1 MTTIL
6 LPPHVPPVDPL
17 EAGPEASTVTDAL
30 RAAATAASDVST
42 WSSAHGAPWGWE
54 GDASDAASHAMTR
67 LARDADVVTIALE
80 EAVRACDVYVE
91 QVSALAGEREGL
103 VLERGSVNDALDDLA
118 GRIESS
124 TADSVPALRAEA
136 ESLSRRVASLR
147 DRISTWHQRVAA
159 AEDRV
164 IAALRSVDTV
174 AEAGTVARASGRA
187 DPATLVRDLQRVG
200 DHPADVAR
208 WWSSL
213 ADTEREALTIHS
225 PELVGNL
232 NGIPVSARD
241 DANRATLLADLE
253 FYEGL
258 EARGQPLAEDQQRA
272 FDRARETSRAL
283 DVPGGAIDPHTG
295 LPVAVNLVVY
305 LPAAFGGDGAAAVAY
320 GDPDTADNTAIVVPG
335 LTNDMTRIA
344 SQGEDAYRLFW
355 EASHRDADDDGVHD
369 ESSATIAWMGYDAPS
384 GELTSIE
391 GLLDLGAVTR
401 EDKAEAGG
409 HLLADFVDGLRAT
422 DRGEQSHLTV
432 IGHSYGSTTAAH
444 AAADGLA
451 EDALVLVGSP
461 GAGGGVDHASGLDAP
476 PGRVYVGS
484 GDHDPVT
491 WLGRDGRAGMGED
504 PAQADFGAVR
514 FHVDSP
520 VFGLDDPDQALDNHT
535 SYFDSGSDSLASIS
549 AIVNGDPPHVEAGR
563 TTDANRMAADWAT
576 DATVQWGRD
585 WVGDRVDSFRD
596 LWR

>member
-1 MTTIL
+1 MTTIQ

-42 WSSAHGAPWGWE
+42 WTSAHGAPRGWE

-67 LARDADVVTIALE
+67 LARDTDVVTTALE
-80 EAVRACDVYVE
+80 EAARACDVYAE
-91 QVSALAGEREGL
+91 QVTALASEREGL
-103 VLERGSVNDALDDLA
+103 VLERGATNDALDDLA

-136 ESLSRRVASLR
+136 ESLTRRVTSLR

-159 AEDRV
+159 AEDRL

-174 AEAGTVARASGRA
+174 AEASTVARASGRA
-187 DPATLVRDLQRVG
+187 DPATLVRDLQRAG
-200 DHPADVAR
+200 DHPTDVAR
-208 WWSSL
+208 WWRSL
-213 ADTEREALTIHS
+213 TDAEREALTIHG

-295 LPVAVNLVVY
+295 LPVAVSLVVY

-320 GDPDTADNTAIVVPG
+320 GDPDSADNTAIVVPG

-355 EASHRDADDDGVHD
+355 EASHRDADGDGVHD

-384 GELTSIE
+384 GELTGIE
-391 GLLDLGAVTR
+391 GLLDLGGVTR

-432 IGHSYGSTTAAH
+432 IGHSYGSTTAAP
-444 AAADGLA
+444 AAAD
-451 EDALVLVGSP
+451 
-461 GAGGGVDHASGLDAP
+461 GLDAP
-476 PGRVYVGS
+476 PGRVYIGS
-484 GDHDPVT
+484 G
-491 WLGRDGRAGMGED
+491 
-504 PAQADFGAVR
+504 
-514 FHVDSP
+514 
-520 VFGLDDPDQALDNHT
+520 DPDQALDHHT

-549 AIVNGDPPHVEAGR
+549 AIVNDSRSRRRRRRCDRRGAAVGR
-563 TTDANRMAADWAT
+563 ATPCGSRARARSATRTRAKDRRAFRARRAPAPASNRA
-576 DATVQWGRD
+576 
-585 WVGDRVDSFRD
+585 
-596 LWR
+596 LP